1 MKRIKEYKMSLM
13 EKEGV
18 SVADGKHIYVV
29 KCSGHLKLNEIIDGS
44 IVDEEYNNFV
54 LDSASLI
61 YEELLNQVKKE
72 SVVESVGLWVI
83 FEDGE
88 EIDNSIDIEVLND
101 IKRYGVEDIDPLKE
115 FFKMTVKE

>member
-1 MKRIKEYKMSLM
+1 MKKIKEYKMSLM

-29 KCSGHLKLNEIIDGS
+29 KCSGHLKLDELFDKDIEA
-44 IVDEEYNNFV
+44 DEEYDEFV
-54 LDSASLI
+54 LDSAVLI
-61 YEELLNQVKKE
+61 FEELQAKNQGRE
-72 SVVESVGLWVI
+72 VESVGLWVI

-101 IKRYGVEDIDPLKE
+101 IKKYGAEDIEPLKE
-115 FFKMTVKE
+115 FFKMTVKA